1 MWWQREASVG
11 ANIREV
17 EDGNGADVGGGDD
30 GDGDGGHQV
39 DIVVLRQQAGH
50 LGAALVYVDHL
61 QIHHQLWF
69 REWLT
74 IFSGKAFKPSY
85 TMGTKD

>member
-1 MWWQREASVG
+1 MMLTSG
-11 ANIREV
+11 V
-17 EDGNGADVGGGDD
+17 EDGNCADVGGGDD

-61 QIHHQLWF
+61 QIHHQL
-69 REWLT
+69 
-74 IFSGKAFKPSY
+74 
-85 TMGTKD
+85 